1 MSESKKTYRFISY
14 LNIETKN
21 MRAEIITIGD
31 EILIGQ
37 IIDTN
42 SSWLGQEL
50 SKVGISVVHRSSVS
64 DQEQAIRNALHDA
77 AQRADVIIMTG
88 GLGPTKDDI
97 TKSTLAKY
105 FGVELVE
112 NVKVKEWVTQI
123 FKMRNLPI
131 IDTNIAQAMVPKN
144 CEVLFNRS
152 GTAPGMWFDV
162 GNKIYVS
169 MPGVPFEMKVIFE
182 EECLPKLKSKFNL
195 PVILHRTI
203 LTCNIGESFLAK
215 KIEALENSLPAH
227 IKLAYLPSVGMVR
240 LRFSGKHTNVDALTQ
255 DMNTIIATLYEV
267 IGEYIYG
274 EENDTLER
282 NVGLLLKAESKT
294 IATAE
299 SCTGGYIAHLIT
311 SVPGSSAYYKGSIIS
326 YANEVKVNELG
337 VLPETLKN
345 YGAVSEAC
353 IKQMADGVRKK
364 LNTDIAIAT
373 SGIAGPDG
381 GSKEK
386 PVGTVWIAV
395 STETETIAQ
404 MYQMGDHRER
414 TIQRTAIA
422 ALDMV
427 RKILLK
433 EE

>member
-64 DQEQAIRNALHDA
+64 DQEQAIRNVLHDA

-227 IKLAYLPSVGMVR
+227 IKLAYLPTVGMVR

-433 EE
+433 E

>member
-64 DQEQAIRNALHDA
+64 DQEQAIRNVLHDA

-131 IDTNIAQAMVPKN
+131 IDTNIAQAMVPQN

-433 EE
+433 E

>member
-433 EE
+433 E